1 MPLRG
6 PTRSEYPRENLESF
20 LPPLRRSR
28 LGEGIFLSTDLA
40 MDIPRG
46 ILGAKDAIGQPY
58 SMESIAG

>member
-1 MPLRG
+1 
-6 PTRSEYPRENLESF
+6 
-20 LPPLRRSR
+20 
-28 LGEGIFLSTDLA
+28 